1 MYCLLHWRMIDTC
14 LHQLLLLH
22 LLAITLLLCLNGM
35 CNDRWVTVKDECW
48 TDLKQKDEGWLP
60 FTAENWNGHIFWY
73 GWNNIFEWNFTS
85 TMEQGYHPC
94 GTMDL
99 YVCFAHK
106 KIEEDAKET
115 TYLLVIDASQ
125 RHKGV
130 WEKTWR
136 KKKWRI
142 ADPLSCSLGQEEEEK
157 RKENTNGL
165 RRIIHSTLTRHV

>member
-1 MYCLLHWRMIDTC
+1 MGSTCLTNESSESRPQICTQHTSSYLTLQKLLSSSNYGHLDALSQCTAFWTHWRMIDTC

-60 FTAENWNGHIFWY
+60 FTAESWNGHIFWY

-99 YVCFAHK
+99 YVCVAHK
-106 KIEEDAKET
+106 KICQGDDVFAGHRC
-115 TYLLVIDASQ
+115 LA
-125 RHKGV
+125 
-130 WEKTWR
+130 
-136 KKKWRI
+136 
-142 ADPLSCSLGQEEEEK
+142 
-157 RKENTNGL
+157 
-165 RRIIHSTLTRHV
+165 